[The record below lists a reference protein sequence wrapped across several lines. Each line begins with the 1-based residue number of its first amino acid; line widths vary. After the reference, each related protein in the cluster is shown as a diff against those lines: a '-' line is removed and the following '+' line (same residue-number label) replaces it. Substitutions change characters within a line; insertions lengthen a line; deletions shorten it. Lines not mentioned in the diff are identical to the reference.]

1 MVGATSPMAE
11 SKARRAFLKRNG
23 LMRVGSSL
31 VRDDQPVPSDEIDT
45 LQKDWD
51 AEWERNKDRRIA
63 EASGLGHAHRET
75 YWSLDQAVVWALTR
89 DSALVSWASKPSNF
103 INRVLLASRIGLALT
118 LAEAAGRDV
127 KAELWQA
134 SGRPPQFLADVLSA
148 EKIEN
153 ELIVKLPPFDDSD
166 DAESGTRLA
175 LFPIQEYLVDLL
187 RSGTIASLGKPPHEV
202 RFQDLSAADW
212 KALEISERGGV
223 LVAVSQELD
232 LREKCLSV
240 LVSREDVQ
248 REFPSAPAPSAPDL
262 KAILS
267 DAIRVDPNLGQREAV
282 KIARDAGAKEPRE
295 KILDLLKTLGGSST
309 RGPKGPRKNCAT
321 PPA

>member
-1 MVGATSPMAE
+1 MVGATSLMAE

-31 VRDDQPVPSDEIDT
+31 VRDGQPVPSDEIDT

-51 AEWERNKDRRIA
+51 AEWERNKDRWIA
-63 EASGLGHAHRET
+63 EASGLGHADRET
-75 YWSLDQAVVWALTR
+75 YWSLDQAVVWAFTR

-103 INRVLLASRIGLALT
+103 INRRPISRIAHALT
-118 LAEAAGRDV
+118 LAKAAGRDV
-127 KAELWQA
+127 NAELWRA
-134 SGRPPQFLADVLSA
+134 SGRPPQFLAEVLSA

-166 DAESGTRLA
+166 DDESWTRLA
-175 LFPIQEYLVDLL
+175 LFPINEYLVDLL
-187 RSGTIASLGKPPHEV
+187 RSDRIASRWKPPGEV
-202 RFQDLSAADW
+202 RFQGLSAADW

-223 LVAVSQELD
+223 LVAVSQEPD
-232 LREKCLSV
+232 LREKCLLV

-267 DAIRVDPNLGQREAV
+267 EAIRMKPNLGQREAV

-295 KILDLLKTLGGSST
+295 KILDSLKTLGGS
-309 RGPKGPRKNCAT
+309 RKPGPKGPRKNCAT

>member
-1 MVGATSPMAE
+1 MVGATSLMAE

-31 VRDDQPVPSDEIDT
+31 VRDGQPVPSDEIDT

-51 AEWERNKDRRIA
+51 AEWERNKDRWIA
-63 EASGLGHAHRET
+63 EASGLGHADRET
-75 YWSLDQAVVWALTR
+75 YWSLNQAVVWAFTR

-103 INRVLLASRIGLALT
+103 INRRPISRIGFALT
-118 LAEAAGRDV
+118 LAKAAGRDV
-127 KAELWQA
+127 NAELWRA
-134 SGRPPQFLADVLSA
+134 SGRPLQFLAEVPSA

-166 DAESGTRLA
+166 DDESWTRLA
-175 LFPIQEYLVDLL
+175 LFPINEYLVDLL
-187 RSGTIASLGKPPHEV
+187 RSDRIASRWKPPGEV
-202 RFQDLSAADW
+202 RFQALSAADW

-223 LVAVSQELD
+223 LVAVSQEPD
-232 LREKCLSV
+232 LREKCLCV

-262 KAILS
+262 KARLS
-267 DAIRVDPNLGQREAV
+267 EAIRMKPNLGQREAV
-282 KIARDAGAKEPRE
+282 EIARDAGAKEPRK
-295 KILDLLKTLGGSST
+295 KIRDLLKTLGGSRK
-309 RGPKGPRKNCAT
+309 RGPKGPRKNCAMA
-321 PPA
+321 PA

>member
-1 MVGATSPMAE
+1 MVGATSLMAE

-31 VRDDQPVPSDEIDT
+31 VRDGQPVPSDEIDT

-51 AEWERNKDRRIA
+51 AEWERNKDLWIA
-63 EASGLGHAHRET
+63 EASGLGHADRET
-75 YWSLDQAVVWALTR
+75 YWSLNQAVVWAFTR

-103 INRVLLASRIGLALT
+103 INRRPISRIGFALT
-118 LAEAAGRDV
+118 LAKAAGRDV
-127 KAELWQA
+127 NAELWRA
-134 SGRPPQFLADVLSA
+134 SGRPLQFLAEVPSA

-166 DAESGTRLA
+166 DDESWTRLA
-175 LFPIQEYLVDLL
+175 LFPINEYLVDLL
-187 RSGTIASLGKPPHEV
+187 RSDRIASRWKPPGEV
-202 RFQDLSAADW
+202 RFQALSAADW

-223 LVAVSQELD
+223 LVAVSQEPD
-232 LREKCLSV
+232 LREKCLCV

-262 KAILS
+262 KARLS
-267 DAIRVDPNLGQREAV
+267 EAIRMKPNLGQREAV
-282 KIARDAGAKEPRE
+282 EIARDAGAKEPRK
-295 KILDLLKTLGGSST
+295 KIRDLLKTLGGSRK
-309 RGPKGPRKNCAT
+309 RGPKGPRKNCAMA
-321 PPA
+321 PA

>member
-1 MVGATSPMAE
+1 MVGATSLMAE

-31 VRDDQPVPSDEIDT
+31 VRDGQPIPSDEIDT

-51 AEWERNKDRRIA
+51 AEWERNKDRWIA

-75 YWSLDQAVVWALTR
+75 YWSLDQAVAWALTR

-103 INRVLLASRIGLALT
+103 INRVFLASRIALAQT
-118 LAEAAGRDV
+118 LAKAAGRDV
-127 KAELWQA
+127 NAELWQA
-134 SGRPPQFLADVLSA
+134 SGRPPQFLAEVLSA

-166 DAESGTRLA
+166 AESWTRLA

-187 RSGTIASLGKPPHEV
+187 RSGTIASLGKPPREI

-212 KALEISERGGV
+212 KALEISESGGV
-223 LVAVSQELD
+223 LVAVSQEPD
-232 LREKCLSV
+232 LREKCLYV

-248 REFPSAPAPSAPDL
+248 REFPSVPAPCAPDL

-282 KIARDAGAKEPRE
+282 KIARDTGAKEPRE
-295 KILDLLKTLGGSST
+295 KILGLLKTLGGSSK
-309 RGPKGPRKNCAT
+309 RGPKGPRKSCAT

>member
-1 MVGATSPMAE
+1 MVGATSLMAE

-31 VRDDQPVPSDEIDT
+31 VRDGQPVPSDEIDT

-51 AEWERNKDRRIA
+51 AEWERNKDRWIA
-63 EASGLGHAHRET
+63 EASGLGHADRET
-75 YWSLDQAVVWALTR
+75 YWSLDQAVVWAFTR

-103 INRVLLASRIGLALT
+103 INRRPISRIGFALT
-118 LAEAAGRDV
+118 LAKAAGRDV
-127 KAELWQA
+127 NAELWRA
-134 SGRPPQFLADVLSA
+134 SGRPPQFLAEVPSA

-166 DAESGTRLA
+166 DDESWTRLA
-175 LFPIQEYLVDLL
+175 LFPINEYLVDLL
-187 RSGTIASLGKPPHEV
+187 RSDRIASRWKPPGEV
-202 RFQDLSAADW
+202 RFQALSAADW
-212 KALEISERGGV
+212 KALEISESGGV
-223 LVAVSQELD
+223 LVAVSQEPD
-232 LREKCLSV
+232 LREKCLNV

-267 DAIRVDPNLGQREAV
+267 EAIRMKPNLGQREAV
-282 KIARDAGAKEPRE
+282 EIARDAGAKEPRK
-295 KILDLLKTLGGSST
+295 KIRDLLKTLGGSRK

>member
-1 MVGATSPMAE
+1 MVDATSPMAE
-11 SKARRAFLKRNG
+11 WKARRAFLKRNG
-23 LMRVGSSL
+23 LMRVRSSL
-31 VRDDQPVPSDEIDT
+31 VRDGQPVPSDEIDT

-51 AEWERNKDRRIA
+51 AEWERNKDRWIA
-63 EASGLGHAHRET
+63 EAGHAHRET

-89 DSALVSWASKPSNF
+89 DSAVVSWASKPSNF
-103 INRVLLASRIGLALT
+103 INPVLLASRIALAQT
-118 LAEAAGRDV
+118 LAKAAGRDV
-127 KAELWQA
+127 NAELWQA

-153 ELIVKLPPFDDSD
+153 ELIVKLPSFDDSD
-166 DAESGTRLA
+166 DAESWTRLA

-187 RSGTIASLGKPPHEV
+187 RSGPIASLGKRSHEV
-202 RFQDLSAADW
+202 RFQGLSAADW
-212 KALEISERGGV
+212 KALEISESGGV
-223 LVAVSQELD
+223 LVAVSQEPD
-232 LREKCLSV
+232 LREKCLNV

-248 REFPSAPAPSAPDL
+248 REFPAVPAPCAPDL
-262 KAILS
+262 KARLS

-295 KILDLLKTLGGSST
+295 KILDLLKTLGGSSK

-321 PPA
+321 PSA

>member
-1 MVGATSPMAE
+1 MVGATSLMAE
-11 SKARRAFLKRNG
+11 SKARGAFLKRNG

-51 AEWERNKDRRIA
+51 AEWERNKDRWIA

-75 YWSLDQAVVWALTR
+75 YWSLDQAEVWAFTR

-103 INRVLLASRIGLALT
+103 INRLPISRIAHALT
-118 LAEAAGRDV
+118 LAKAAGRDV
-127 KAELWQA
+127 NAELWQA
-134 SGRPPQFLADVLSA
+134 SGRPPEFLAEVLSA
-148 EKIEN
+148 EKIAN

-166 DAESGTRLA
+166 DDESWTRLA
-175 LFPIQEYLVDLL
+175 LFPIREYLVDLL
-187 RSGTIASLGKPPHEV
+187 RFGTIASLGKPPREV

-212 KALEISERGGV
+212 KALEISERRGV
-223 LVAVSQELD
+223 LVAVSQEPD
-232 LREKCLSV
+232 LCEKCLYV

-248 REFPSAPAPSAPDL
+248 REFPSATAPSAPNL

-267 DAIRVDPNLGQREAV
+267 EAIRIKPNLGQREAV
-282 KIARDAGAKEPRE
+282 AKEPRE
-295 KILDLLKTLGGSST
+295 KILDLLKTLGGS
-309 RGPKGPRKNCAT
+309 RKPGPKGPRKNCAT

>member
-1 MVGATSPMAE
+1 MVGATSLMAE

-31 VRDDQPVPSDEIDT
+31 VRDGQPVPSDEIDT

-51 AEWERNKDRRIA
+51 AEWERNKDRWIA
-63 EASGLGHAHRET
+63 EASGLGHADRET
-75 YWSLDQAVVWALTR
+75 YWSLDQARVWAFTR

-103 INRVLLASRIGLALT
+103 INRRPISRIGFALT
-118 LAEAAGRDV
+118 LAKAAKRDV
-127 KAELWQA
+127 NAELWRA
-134 SGRPPQFLADVLSA
+134 SGRPLQFLAEVPSA

-166 DAESGTRLA
+166 DAESWTRLA
-175 LFPIQEYLVDLL
+175 LFPINEYLVDLL
-187 RSGTIASLGKPPHEV
+187 RSGTIASLGKPPGEV
-202 RFQDLSAADW
+202 RFQDWSAADW
-212 KALEISERGGV
+212 KASEISERGGV
-223 LVAVSQELD
+223 LVAMSQEPD
-232 LREKCLSV
+232 LRGKCLCV

-267 DAIRVDPNLGQREAV
+267 EAIRMKPNLGQREAV
-282 KIARDAGAKEPRE
+282 EIARDAGAKEPRE
-295 KILDLLKTLGGSST
+295 KIRDLLKTLGGSRK